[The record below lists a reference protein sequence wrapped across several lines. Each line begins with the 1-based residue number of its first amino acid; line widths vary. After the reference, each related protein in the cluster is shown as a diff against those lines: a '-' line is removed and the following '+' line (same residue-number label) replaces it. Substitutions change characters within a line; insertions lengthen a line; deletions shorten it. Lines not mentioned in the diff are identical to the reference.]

1 MLRFGIIGTNFI
13 SDWFVSACRRGGV
26 CEPVAV
32 FSRDAERGE
41 AFAGRHGLAHNV
53 TSLQALIERCDAVY
67 VASPNLLHHE
77 QASRAIE
84 AGRHVLCEKTLAAT
98 AGQAR
103 DVFDRARRNRV
114 VAMEATR
121 SLYDPAWDA
130 VRQRLPLLGPIHQV
144 RFDKQ
149 QYSSRYDRF
158 LAGERLNAFDPGLAN
173 SAAADIGVYCLEPAL
188 DLFGTPRGA
197 TGSGVL
203 LDNGFEGAGVL
214 VLDYPGMVVT
224 CSWSK
229 ITTSTVPSSIH
240 GELGTLVL
248 DSVSSP
254 AKVTLQWRD
263 GVREVV
269 LDNPVPDDADNMVNE
284 VRAFAALVAQ
294 GQGDPGRE
302 AVTVGTR
309 DLIDRYL
316 AGLSSAG

>member
-13 SDWFVSACRRGGV
+13 SDWFVSACRRSGV

-32 FSRDAERGE
+32 FSRDADRGE

-67 VASPNLLHHE
+67 IASPNLLHHE

-144 RFDKQ
+144 HFDKQ

-197 TGSGVL
+197 TGSGC
-203 LDNGFEGAGVL
+203 
-214 VLDYPGMVVT
+214 
-224 CSWSK
+224 CS
-229 ITTSTVPSSIH
+229 TTGSRVRASSCSTTR
-240 GELGTLVL
+240 GWW
-248 DSVSSP
+248 SP
-254 AKVTLQWRD
+254 AR
-263 GVREVV
+263 GRRS
-269 LDNPVPDDADNMVNE
+269 P
-284 VRAFAALVAQ
+284 RAPCRAASTASWA
-294 GQGDPGRE
+294 RWCS
-302 AVTVGTR
+302 TR
-309 DLIDRYL
+309 CPALPR
-316 AGLSSAG
+316 

>member
-13 SDWFVSACRRGGV
+13 SDWFVSACRRSGV

-32 FSRDAERGE
+32 YSRDAARGE
-41 AFAGRHGLAHNV
+41 AFATRHGLAGAV
-53 TSLQALIERCDAVY
+53 TSLPALLERCDAVY

-77 QASRAIE
+77 QSCRAIE
-84 AGRHVLCEKTLAAT
+84 AGRHVLCEKTLGAT
-98 AGQAR
+98 ADQAR
-103 DVFDRARRNRV
+103 DVFERARRNRV

-121 SLYDPAWDA
+121 PLYDPVWDA

-158 LAGERLNAFDPGLAN
+158 RAGERVNAFDPALAN

-188 DLFGTPRGA
+188 DLFGTPRRA
-197 TGSGVL
+197 TGTGVL

-214 VLDYPGMVVT
+214 VLDYPGMAVT

-229 ITTSTVPSSIH
+229 ISSSRVPSSIH
-240 GELGTLVL
+240 GEQATLLL

-254 AKVTLQWRD
+254 AHVRLEWRD
-263 GVREVV
+263 GVEEVV
-269 LDNPVPDDADNMVNE
+269 LDNPVPDDADNMVHE
-284 VRAFAALVAQ
+284 VRAFAALVAR
-294 GQGDPGRE
+294 GSGDPERE
-302 AVTVGTR
+302 AVTVGAR
-309 DLIDRYL
+309 DLIDHYL
-316 AGLSSAG
+316 AGLT